1 MVDEWNKE
9 DGVLRV
15 GDKVTI
21 DGEIYIIGNQRLT
34 VNMNSYWAVVKS
46 EVNGTMYTVVDKDGN
61 SSDIN
66 QNRL

>member
-15 GDKVTI
+15 GDEVTV
-21 DGEIYIIGNQRLT
+21 DGEICIIGNQQPT
-34 VNMNSYWAVVKS
+34 ANMSSYWAVVKR
-46 EVNGTMYTVVDKDGN
+46 EVNGTMYTVVDEDGN

>member
-1 MVDEWNKE
+1 MVNEWNKE

-21 DGEIYIIGNQRLT
+21 NGEIYIIGNQWLT
-34 VNMNSYWAVVKS
+34 LNMNSYWAVVKS
-46 EVNGTMYTVVDKDGN
+46 EVNETMHTVVDKDGN

-66 QNRL
+66 